1 MRGVIQTLLVVS
13 TFCAPLGLFAQRGGI
28 EFKGIPASVTS
39 PRADGSLRGIP
50 ASVSDPRPSTLQP
63 GSFCCRH
70 GHKHSGTPVYA
81 VPNYGYY
88 GYPDYSDASYYD
100 QPQQPVQQQAQQLA
114 PPPQVIIIKDD
125 RSSAKDEAGY
135 EDQGFEGGDSH
146 QRPAPRESAR
156 ANVDAAP
163 PAAPEQLPKTT
174 LVYRDGHKAE
184 LRNYAIVG
192 SNLID
197 LTKSSFLKKI
207 PLDSLDLEATRRENE
222 ENGVEFHVP

>member
-13 TFCAPLGLFAQRGGI
+13 TFCAPLDLFAQHHGI

-39 PRADGSLRGIP
+39 PRSDGSLRGIP

-63 GSFCCRH
+63 GNFCCRH
-70 GHKHSGTPVYA
+70 GHRHSSAPVYA
-81 VPNYGYY
+81 VPYYGYY
-88 GYPDYSDASYYD
+88 GYPAYYDASYYD
-100 QPQQPVQQQAQQLA
+100 MPQQPVQQQA
-114 PPPQVIIIKDD
+114 PPPQVIIIKDE
-125 RSSAKDEAGY
+125 RSSTSDEARY
-135 EDQGFEGGDSH
+135 DEQGFEEDDPIP
-146 QRPAPRESAR
+146 PAKYESAR
-156 ANVDAAP
+156 AKAETKAEAV
-163 PAAPEQLPKTT
+163 PALPQEQLPMTT

-192 SNLID
+192 NNLVD
-197 LTKSSFLKKI
+197 LTKASFLRKI

>member
-1 MRGVIQTLLVVS
+1 MRRLIQTLLMVS
-13 TFCAPLGLFAQRGGI
+13 AVCAPLGLFAQRGGI

-39 PRADGSLRGIP
+39 PRADGSLRGVP
-50 ASVSDPRPSTLQP
+50 ASVSDPRPSTLP
-63 GSFCCRH
+63 ANGFCCRH
-70 GHKHSGTPVYA
+70 VHKHSATPVYA
-81 VPNYGYY
+81 VPYYGYY

-100 QPQQPVQQQAQQLA
+100 QPQQSVQQQA
-114 PPPQVIIIKDD
+114 PPPQVIIIKDE

-135 EDQGFEGGDSH
+135 EDQGFEEGDSH
-146 QRPAPRESAR
+146 LRPAPRESAR
-156 ANVDAAP
+156 ANADPAP
-163 PAAPEQLPKTT
+163 PAPPEQLPKTT

>member
-13 TFCAPLGLFAQRGGI
+13 TFYAPLGLFAQHRGI

-63 GSFCCRH
+63 GNFCCRH
-70 GHKHSGTPVYA
+70 GHKHFSAPAYA
-81 VPNYGYY
+81 VPYYGYY
-88 GYPDYSDASYYD
+88 GYPAYYDASYYD
-100 QPQQPVQQQAQQLA
+100 QPQQPVVQQQA
-114 PPPQVIIIKDD
+114 PPPQVIIIKDE
-125 RSSAKDEAGY
+125 RSSKDELRY
-135 EDQGFEGGDSH
+135 DEQGFEEEDPS
-146 QRPAPRESAR
+146 PAPSRHESAR
-156 ANVDAAP
+156 AEAKLEPAP
-163 PAAPEQLPKTT
+163 AIPPEQLPMTT
-174 LVYRDGHKAE
+174 LVYRDGHKGE

-192 SNLID
+192 SNLVD
-197 LTKSSFLKKI
+197 LTKASFLKKI